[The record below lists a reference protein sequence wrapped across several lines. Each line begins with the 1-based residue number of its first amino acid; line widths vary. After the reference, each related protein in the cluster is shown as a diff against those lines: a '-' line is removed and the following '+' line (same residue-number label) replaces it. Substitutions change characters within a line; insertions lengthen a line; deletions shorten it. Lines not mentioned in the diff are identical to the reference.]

1 MIRSPASSAD
11 GLIRATIERYQA
23 TFNSG
28 DRDGWLALFTDD
40 GELEDPAGSPP
51 RRGRDDLAA
60 FWDHIHEGK
69 PDDAERTVRMV
80 QGPLVCGLE
89 AAWAFELRIPH
100 GERIG
105 VVEIIDLAVFTN
117 DGLIRRLR
125 AFWSE
130 ASIRVEILRSPGPGS
145 TSRTSTVGE
154 ESVESSSQQQ

>member
-1 MIRSPASSAD
+1 MIRSPASFVD
-11 GLIRATIERYQA
+11 GLIRDTIERYQT

-28 DRDGWLALFTDD
+28 DTDGWLALFTDD

-51 RRGRDDLAA
+51 RMGRDGLAA
-60 FWDHIHEGK
+60 FWDQIHDGK
-69 PDDAERTVRMV
+69 RHDAERTVRMV
-80 QGPLVCGLE
+80 QRPLVCGLE

-105 VVEIIDLAVFTN
+105 VVEIIDQAVFSN

-130 ASIRVEILRSPGPGS
+130 ATVRVETLCSPESGPTARAHS
-145 TSRTSTVGE
+145 TGAKSRLEG
-154 ESVESSSQQQ
+154 

>member
-11 GLIRATIERYQA
+11 SLIRATIERYQA

-28 DRDGWLALFTDD
+28 DRDGWLALFAED
-40 GELEDPAGSPP
+40 GGVEDPAGSTP
-51 RRGRDDLAA
+51 RTGRYRLGA
-60 FWDHIHEGK
+60 FWDEIHDGK
-69 PDDAERTVRMV
+69 SHDAERTVRMV

-89 AAWAFELRIPH
+89 AAWAFELRIPR

-105 VVEIIDLAVFTN
+105 VVDIIDQAVFTD

-130 ASIRVEILRSPGPGS
+130 ATIRVETP
-145 TSRTSTVGE
+145 
-154 ESVESSSQQQ
+154 

>member
-11 GLIRATIERYQA
+11 SSIRATIERYQA

-28 DRDGWLALFTDD
+28 DRDGWLALFAED
-40 GELEDPAGSPP
+40 GGVEDPAGSTP
-51 RRGRDDLAA
+51 RTGRDGLGA
-60 FWDHIHEGK
+60 FWDEIHDGK
-69 PDDAERTVRMV
+69 SDDAVRTVRMV

-89 AAWAFELRIPH
+89 AAWAFELRIPR

-105 VVEIIDLAVFTN
+105 VVDIIDQAVFTD

-130 ASIRVEILRSPGPGS
+130 ATIRVETP
-145 TSRTSTVGE
+145 
-154 ESVESSSQQQ
+154 